1 MTMIDVILLNL
12 IITLHFLF
20 IVYVMS
26 GALLALR
33 WSITI
38 PLHLAAVIWAVYIEF
53 AQKICPLTPL
63 EQTLR
68 NRAGMQEYDGGFI
81 EHYLLAFIYPQ
92 GLTHDVQI
100 MLGIVV
106 IVVNAGL
113 YGWLILQRR

>member
-20 IVYVMS
+20 IVYVMC

-33 WSITI
+33 WRISI
-38 PLHLAAVIWAVYIEF
+38 PLHLAAVVWAVYIEF

-63 EQTLR
+63 EQALR
-68 NRAGMQEYDGGFI
+68 SRTGIQGYDGGFI
-81 EHYLLAFIYPQ
+81 EHYLLAFIYPE

-106 IVVNAGL
+106 IVVNAGF